1 MRMFST
7 AKAIAVTAALL
18 CFSVP
23 AIAATQMSETVKLF
37 YQAFSSNQPDL
48 LDQVLAP
55 EWEDI
60 PLNPGQKAG
69 RDGFKPMIG
78 GFNQTIS
85 GLKITN
91 DEIIEAG
98 DKVVVRSTI
107 EGTQAGPFA
116 GFPSKGRPFKI
127 MAIDIHQ
134 FKDGKVVKTWHIE
147 DWLSGL
153 FQMGSFEK

>member
-1 MRMFST
+1 MRMFNT

-18 CFSVP
+18 CFSLP
-23 AIAATQMSETVKLF
+23 AFAASQMSETVKLF

>member
-1 MRMFST
+1 
-7 AKAIAVTAALL
+7 
-18 CFSVP
+18 
-23 AIAATQMSETVKLF
+23 MSETVKLL
-37 YQAFSSNQPDL
+37 YQAFSSNRPDL

-69 RDGFKPMIG
+69 RDSIKPMIG

-91 DEIIEAG
+91 DDIIEAG
-98 DKVVVRSTI
+98 D
-107 EGTQAGPFA
+107 
-116 GFPSKGRPFKI
+116 
-127 MAIDIHQ
+127 
-134 FKDGKVVKTWHIE
+134 KVVKTWHIE

>member
-1 MRMFST
+1 MRMFSA
-7 AKAIAVTAALL
+7 AKAIAVTTALL
-18 CFSVP
+18 YFSVP
-23 AIAATQMSETVKLF
+23 AFAATQMSETVKLF